1 MGLNGAQDYDKCT
14 VTVRCPKVLQN
25 TFDSKSVIFVISFS
39 FSMKMMCTSASG
51 PGVFIT

>member
-25 TFDSKSVIFVISFS
+25 TFDSKSVIFVISLFDS
-39 FSMKMMCTSASG
+39 KCDYLQNIMCSW
-51 PGVFIT
+51 